1 MTNENPNEVL
11 VPIET
16 SEDVQVGDELVCQQ
30 AHPST
35 FLRVGERLTVKRTRT
50 GRDGGV
56 GMTPGDH
63 VLITDGTNIN
73 VVLGPSYASQGYHI
87 PDWRKVVKP
96 PAGETWTKI
105 DSYAD
110 LKVGDELVC
119 VVPKPTS
126 CGFKFLDRYTV
137 VGTRTG
143 YPLLSNGYDLRSN
156 YEFNIEWRKEGHRLV
171 KKTQKPVP
179 MIEFNPSKETT
190 MVRDALGA
198 IPRGTNVWRKSDGK
212 PGVIYSVQGSYY
224 ASGLVEAGLCDT
236 RYEISGAGG
245 SLGVFTP
252 QMTEADLLR
261 DYSFTKPEAPKDC
274 IVTFDVSLPG
284 NIGHQIRETPTTAE
298 EARRRAPCCGEGWK
312 AYRLVPLDG

>member
-119 VVPKPTS
+119 VVPKPKTT
-126 CGFKFLDRYTV
+126 GMKFLGRCTV
-137 VGTRTG
+137 TSIREGEFFTSDGWSIRE
-143 YPLLSNGYDLRSN
+143 
-156 YEFNIEWRKEGHRLV
+156 YEPRPEWRREGHRLV
-171 KKTQKPVP
+171 EKTTVTKTD
-179 MIEFNPSKETT
+179 SKETT
-190 MVRDALGA
+190 MVRDAMGA
-198 IPRGTNVWRKSDGK
+198 IPRGTQVWRKSDGK
-212 PGVIYSVQGSYY
+212 PGTIYSVKGDYFS
-224 ASGLVEAGLCDT
+224 SGNCGTSLQRVG
-236 RYEISGAGG
+236 YEV
-245 SLGVFTP
+245 SLGVTHEFYSSS
-252 QMTEADLLR
+252 MDEAALRR

-274 IVTFDVSLPG
+274 ICTYLVNDDGTP
-284 NIGHQIRETPTTAE
+284 HQHRETPTTE
-298 EARRRAPCCGEGWK
+298 ENARRLAKDLGEPWK